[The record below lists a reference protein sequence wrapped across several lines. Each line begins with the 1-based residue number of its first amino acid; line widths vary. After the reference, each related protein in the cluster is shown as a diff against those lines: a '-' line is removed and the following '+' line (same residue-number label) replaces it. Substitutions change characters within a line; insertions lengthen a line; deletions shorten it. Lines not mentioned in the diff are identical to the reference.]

1 MNKLYADELKAESE
15 KMRRGEAYDRRV
27 TVSAHALLAMLERC
41 DRLLSTIQSASGNDA
56 SRCIQI
62 DRDSIRALIQQA
74 KGE

>member
-27 TVSAHALLAMLERC
+27 TVSAHALLAMLERVAGLLADPDADGFDA
-41 DRLLSTIQSASGNDA
+41 DRVEADILELLAKI
-56 SRCIQI
+56 
-62 DRDSIRALIQQA
+62 